1 MHSELITLYCVLY
14 DPYYCEVDP
23 ERIWTLIR
31 DSGGGCHA
39 GALGQLDFYV
49 PADLISIV
57 LLMDGGL
64 RVNFKKS
71 YI

>member
-1 MHSELITLYCVLY
+1 MHQELITLYCVLY
-14 DPYYCEVDP
+14 DPFYCRCDP
-23 ERIWTLIR
+23 ERIWGLIR
-31 DSGGGCHA
+31 DCGGAANASVA
-39 GALGQLDFYV
+39 GAIDFYV

-57 LLMDGGL
+57 LLMDSKL

>member
-14 DPYYCEVDP
+14 DPSSCSVDP
-23 ERIWTLIR
+23 ERVWQLIQGC
-31 DSGGGCHA
+31 GGAAEYAAVGRIN
-39 GALGQLDFYV
+39 FFV

-57 LLMDGGL
+57 QLMDSAL
-64 RVNFKKS
+64 KINFKKS

>member
-1 MHSELITLYCVLY
+1 MVSELITLYCVLY
-14 DPYYCEVDP
+14 DPSSCTVDP
-23 ERIWTLIR
+23 ERIWGLIR

-49 PADLISIV
+49 PAALISIV
-57 LLMDGGL
+57 LLLDSKL
-64 RVNFKKS
+64 RVNWKKS